1 MIYYLAVIT
10 LLLLINTSFSA
21 PTKEHE
27 SIGLTTYDQKQ
38 SGKYNI
44 HLNIKDVA
52 IIALESET
60 IGGGIGD
67 FNEDYY
73 DYDISDFTIKPIFG
87 VIGDLPPVN
96 STPSI
101 FHSEPTESFES
112 VSSSNNTNVTSTQTD
127 VPSVVVISTTTTE
140 KPDGSLSSSV
150 AVNKTQNVVILS
162 DQPSTTTPA
171 SLGSVT
177 ILNYNDTAANDSG
190 IVVTTKTPTDEELPP
205 KLPLEQLANGSKL
218 IPPVDA
224 KPNIPASLASLASY
238 PTNAQTEKQHHHP
251 SEIPVQIVM
260 EPLLGSGVRQNVRNK
275 PKPAQ
280 RVHYKIRATPA
291 GGVRRI
297 TPPRVENIEN
307 IGAYGNAPALAQTH
321 HRRTAHVNGNR
332 RRCATDQDG
341 RCQTK
346 RSGM

>member
-1 MIYYLAVIT
+1 MIYFAVIT
-10 LLLLINTSFSA
+10 LLLINTSFSA
-21 PTKEHE
+21 PAEERE

-38 SGKYNI
+38 SGRYNI

-52 IIALESET
+52 IIALETED

-67 FNEDYY
+67 FHDDYY

-87 VIGDLPPVN
+87 IIGDLPPAN

-101 FHSEPTESFES
+101 FHSEPTGSFES
-112 VSSSNNTNVTSTQTD
+112 VSSSNTTNVTSTETD

-140 KPDGSLSSSV
+140 KSDENLNSSV
-150 AVNKTQNVVILS
+150 AVNKTQNVIILS
-162 DQPSTTTPA
+162 DQPSSTTPVT
-171 SLGSVT
+171 LGSVT
-177 ILNYNDTAANDSG
+177 ILSYNDTVANDSG

-218 IPPVDA
+218 TPPADT
-224 KPNIPASLASLASY
+224 KPNLPASLASY
-238 PTNAQTEKQHHHP
+238 QIQVQTEKQHHHP

-260 EPLLGSGVRQNVRNK
+260 EPLTNSAVRHNVRNK
-275 PKPAQ
+275 GKPVQ
-280 RVHYKIRATPA
+280 RVHYKVRATPA
-291 GGVRRI
+291 GGIRRI
-297 TPPRVENIEN
+297 TPPHVENVDN
-307 IGAYGNAPALAQTH
+307 IGAYGNGAASVQTH
-321 HRRTAHVNGNR
+321 RRRNGHVNGSR